1 MTRADEKAELFHDLH
16 KLGLSNIWDV
26 GSACGGQSG
35 CVGAC
40 NRKVGRSL
48 R

>member
-1 MTRADEKAELFHDLH
+1 MTRADEKAELFHDL
-16 KLGLSNIWDV
+16 LVLSNIWDV